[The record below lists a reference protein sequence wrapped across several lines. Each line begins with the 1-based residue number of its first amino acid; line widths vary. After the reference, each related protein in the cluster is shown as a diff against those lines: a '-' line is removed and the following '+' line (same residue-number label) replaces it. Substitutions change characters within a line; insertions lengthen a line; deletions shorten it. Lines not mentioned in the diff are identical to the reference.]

1 MVDRRGFLKGA
12 AGVTA
17 LAASGQSLGQAHN
30 NGRIQAWQVGEAG
43 DFDTLQLVERDP
55 AALGPDQV
63 RIQVMATA
71 LAGRDLAIARGWFL
85 QDKPPT
91 LVPVSEG
98 VGRVLE
104 VGERVARIKPGD
116 RVVSVHFAGWVDG
129 PWTPANYALDVGN
142 TIDGWLA
149 DQVVLPESGLV
160 TVPDS
165 VSDFT
170 AATMVGS
177 GVTVWNALHEVA
189 RVKSGETVLSL
200 GTGGVSTWGLK
211 LAKAA
216 GARVVMTSSSNEKLA
231 LMRELG
237 ADITINYRR
246 TPDWGEAV
254 QAQTG
259 GVDVV
264 LENVGRE
271 TLDQSMLSCG
281 YNARIV
287 MIGTARL
294 PDQLPKMPGF
304 YIKNLSM
311 KAISNGSQRMMRD
324 MMRAVAV
331 NNIEAVVGRV
341 FQFED
346 AVAAFNF
353 MARSS
358 HVGKVVI
365 RHRA

>member
-1 MVDRRGFLKGA
+1 MA
-12 AGVTA
+12 QAGRSKP
-17 LAASGQSLGQAHN
+17 L
-30 NGRIQAWQVGEAG
+30 RFWEVGEAG
-43 DFDTLQLVERDP
+43 GFDTLRLVQRDP
-55 AALGPDQV
+55 AALAAGQV
-63 RIQVMATA
+63 RIQVLASA
-71 LAGRDLAIARGWFL
+71 LAGRDLGIAKGWFL
-85 QDKPPT
+85 NDKPPT

-104 VGERVARIKPGD
+104 VGAGVGRIKPGD

-149 DQVVLPESGLV
+149 DQVILPESGLV
-160 TVPDS
+160 TVPGN

-177 GVTVWNALHEVA
+177 GITAWHALHEVA

-216 GARVVMTSSSNEKLA
+216 GARVVMTSSSDAKLA
-231 LMRELG
+231 RMRELG
-237 ADITINYRR
+237 ADVTINYRR
-246 TPDWGEAV
+246 NPDWGEAV

-271 TLDQSMLSCG
+271 TLDQSMLGCG

-294 PDQLPKMPGF
+294 PDQLPTMPGF

-311 KAISNGSQRMMRD
+311 KAISNGSQRMMTD
-324 MMRAVAV
+324 MMRAVAA
-331 NNIEAVVGRV
+331 NDIEAVVGRE
-341 FQFED
+341 FQFDD
-346 AVAAFNF
+346 AVAAFQF
-353 MARSS
+353 MAESS
-358 HVGKVVI
+358 HIGKVVI
-365 RHRA
+365 RHPG

>member
-1 MVDRRGFLKGA
+1 VVDRRRFIQGA
-12 AGVTA
+12 VGATA
-17 LAASGQSLGQAHN
+17 LAASVRATAQSRSSQ
-30 NGRIQAWQVGEAG
+30 RPRFWEVGEAG
-43 DFDTLQLVERDP
+43 DFDTLRLVERDP
-55 AALGPDQV
+55 APLAAGQV
-63 RIQVMATA
+63 RIQVTATA
-71 LAGRDLAIARGWFL
+71 LAGRDLSIAKGWFL

-98 VGRVLE
+98 VGRVVQ
-104 VGERVARIKPGD
+104 VGEGVSRIKPGD

-149 DQVVLPESGLV
+149 DQVILPESGLV
-160 TVPDS
+160 TVPDN

-177 GVTVWNALHEVA
+177 GITAWHALHEVA

-216 GARVVMTSSSNEKLA
+216 GARVVMTSSSDEKLA
-231 LMRELG
+231 RMRELG
-237 ADITINYRR
+237 ADETINYRR
-246 TPDWGEAV
+246 NPGWGEAV

-281 YNARIV
+281 YNARVV

-311 KAISNGSQRMMRD
+311 KAISNGSQRMMTE
-324 MMRAVAV
+324 MMRAVSV

-341 FQFED
+341 FDFQN
-346 AVAAFNF
+346 AVAAFKF
-353 MARSS
+353 MEASS
-358 HVGKVVI
+358 HIGKVVI
-365 RHRA
+365 RHPV

>member
-1 MVDRRGFLKGA
+1 MVDRRRFIKGA
-12 AGVTA
+12 VGVTA
-17 LAASGQSLGQAHN
+17 LAASGQTMAQSV
-30 NGRIQAWQVGEAG
+30 GRKRPRFWEVGEAG
-43 DFDTLQLVERDP
+43 DFGTLRLVERDP
-55 AALGPDQV
+55 PPLAAGQV
-63 RIQVMATA
+63 RIQVLATA

-85 QDKPPT
+85 ENKPPT

-98 VGRVLE
+98 VGRVVE
-104 VGERVARIKPGD
+104 VGAGVRRIKPGD

-149 DQVVLPESGLV
+149 DQVILPESGLV
-160 TVPDS
+160 RVPDN
-165 VSDFT
+165 VSDYT

-189 RVKSGETVLSL
+189 RVKPGETVLSL
-200 GTGGVSTWGLK
+200 GTGGVSTWGLL

-216 GARVVMTSSSNEKLA
+216 GARVVMTSSSEEKLA
-231 LMRELG
+231 QMRDLG
-237 ADITINYRR
+237 ADITVNYRR

-271 TLDQSMLSCG
+271 TLDQSMLGCG
-281 YNARIV
+281 YNARVV

-311 KAISNGSQRMMRD
+311 KAISNGSQHMMTE
-324 MMRAVAV
+324 MMRAVSA
-331 NNIEAVVGRV
+331 NNIRAVVGRV
-341 FQFED
+341 FEFED
-346 AVAAFNF
+346 AVAAFKF
-353 MARSS
+353 MAASR
-358 HVGKVVI
+358 HIGKVVI
-365 RHRA
+365 RHTG